1 MYECIGVRVCLCVNA
16 LICQFANM
24 FVCQCVN
31 VFYKVI
37 HGTFFLQIL
46 PLYRPKTLRNHAIFQ
61 DFKTPLPAAVSS
73 ER

>member
-1 MYECIGVRVCLCVNA
+1 
-16 LICQFANM
+16 M

-37 HGTFFLQIL
+37 HGTSSLQIL
-46 PLYRPKTLRNHAIFQ
+46 PLLGSKMLRNHAIFQ
-61 DFKTPLPAAVSS
+61 DFKTALPAAVLS